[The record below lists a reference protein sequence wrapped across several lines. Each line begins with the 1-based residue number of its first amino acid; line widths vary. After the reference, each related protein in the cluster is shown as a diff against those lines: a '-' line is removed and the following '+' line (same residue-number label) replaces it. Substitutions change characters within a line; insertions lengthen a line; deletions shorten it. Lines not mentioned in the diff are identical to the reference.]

1 MVQIPDPKRN
11 RSVAMP
17 KLSYR
22 VLATNLTPLIE
33 VELKVKLT

>member
-1 MVQIPDPKRN
+1 MGN
-11 RSVAMP
+11 RSVATR

-33 VELKVKLT
+33 AELKVKLT